1 MWSKRL
7 ACFTLGSVHRGPRPR
22 WSAMKLGHFWGETCI
37 LMRRIL
43 INHWI
48 WGYPMLNGP
57 FLELNHP
64 FWVVNNFAQHH
75 FHVLIVH
82 MKVVRTHYS
91 PMQLHHVAASAKC
104 DAQCIWSSLP
114 MMNFPNS
121 TDGGWSFIA
130 QLPSCRTQNIGVC
143 VSTETVPFS
152 TCVTW
157 MLELF
162 PSSTR
167 LLCF

>member
-1 MWSKRL
+1 
-7 ACFTLGSVHRGPRPR
+7 
-22 WSAMKLGHFWGETCI
+22 MKLGHFWGETCI

-57 FLELNHP
+57 SLELNHP
-64 FWVVNNFAQHH
+64 FRVVNNFAQHH